1 MNELWFYPILFLTGI
16 LAGTLNVIAGGGS
29 FLTIPLLIFMGLP
42 PLVANGTNRIGI
54 LFQNA
59 AASWSFKRHGILDK
73 IPVLPCLL
81 SAIAGS
87 ILGVPAAILAGDN
100 AFKRILAIVMILVSL
115 WTIVDPLKKLQE
127 RTRDIEFNRTA
138 AIAGFFFCGFISGF
152 VQAGVGFFIL
162 ALTTYLGLDMVRGNA
177 LKVTVILGAM
187 IVSLTLY
194 AWQGYVMPVPGL
206 VLAGGTVL
214 GSQIGVK
221 MTILKGHKWVKGV
234 VTVMVIIFA
243 IKLLFDS

>member
-16 LAGTLNVIAGGGS
+16 AAGTLNVIAGGGS

-54 LFQNA
+54 LLQNVA
-59 AASWSFKRHGILDK
+59 ATWSFKRHGILK
-73 IPVLPCLL
+73 NLPILPCLL
-81 SAIAGS
+81 SGSAGAV
-87 ILGVPAAILAGDN
+87 LGVPAAIMAGDN
-100 AFKRILAIVMILVSL
+100 MFKKILAILMILISL
-115 WTIVDPLKKLQE
+115 WTIIDPLKRIEEK
-127 RTRDIEFNRTA
+127 TRGKEFNRTA
-138 AIAGFFFCGFISGF
+138 AVIGFFFCGFLSGF

-187 IVSLTLY
+187 IVSLSLY
-194 AWQGYVMPVPGL
+194 AWQGLVLPVPGL
-206 VLAGGTVL
+206 VLAGGTIL

-221 MTILKGHKWVKGV
+221 LTILKGHKWVKGV

>member
-1 MNELWFYPILFLTGI
+1 MNELWLYPVLFLTGI
-16 LAGTLNVIAGGGS
+16 LAGTMNVIAGGGS

-54 LFQNA
+54 LLQNIA
-59 AASWSFKRHGILDK
+59 ATWSFKRHGVLDTL
-73 IPVLPCLL
+73 PVMPCLL

-87 ILGVPAAILAGDN
+87 VLGVPAAILAGDN
-100 AFKRILAIVMILVSL
+100 AFKKILAIVMILVSL
-115 WTIVDPLKKLQE
+115 WTIIDPMKKLQE
-127 RTRDIEFNRTA
+127 RARDTEFNRTA
-138 AIAGFFFCGFISGF
+138 AIVGFFFCGFISGF

-162 ALTTYLGLDMVRGNA
+162 ALTTYLGLDMVRGNG
-177 LKVTVILGAM
+177 LKVTVILGSM
-187 IVSLTLY
+187 IITLALY
-194 AWQGYVMPVPGL
+194 AWQGLVLPVPGL
-206 VLAGGTVL
+206 VLAGGTIL

-221 MTILKGHKWVKGV
+221 LTILKGHKWVKGV

>member
-1 MNELWFYPILFLTGI
+1 MNEFWFYPILFLAGI
-16 LAGTLNVIAGGGS
+16 VAGTLNVIAGGGS

-54 LFQNA
+54 LFQNIA
-59 AASWSFKRHGILDK
+59 ATWSFKRHGILK
-73 IPVLPCLL
+73 QLPVRPCLL
-81 SAIAGS
+81 SGIAGS
-87 ILGVPAAILAGDN
+87 ALGVPAAILAGDN
-100 AFKRILAIVMILVSL
+100 AFKRILAIVMILISL
-115 WTIVDPLKKLQE
+115 WTIIDPLKRIQE
-127 RTRDIEFNRTA
+127 KTRGKEFSRTV
-138 AIAGFFFCGFISGF
+138 AIAGFFFCGFLSGY

-187 IVSLTLY
+187 IVSLSLY
-194 AWQGYVMPVPGL
+194 AWQGFVLPVPGL
-206 VLAGGTVL
+206 VLAGGTIL

-221 MTILKGHKWVKGV
+221 LTILKGHKWVKGV

-243 IKLLFDS
+243 LKLLFDS

>member
-1 MNELWFYPILFLTGI
+1 MNELWLYPVLFLTGI
-16 LAGTLNVIAGGGS
+16 LAGTLNVVAGGGS

-54 LFQNA
+54 LLQNVA
-59 AASWSFKRHGILDK
+59 ATWSFKRHGILDNL
-73 IPVLPCLL
+73 PVMPCLL
-81 SAIAGS
+81 SGIAGS
-87 ILGVPAAILAGDN
+87 VLGVPAAILAGDN
-100 AFKRILAIVMILVSL
+100 AFKKILAIVMILVSL
-115 WTIVDPLKKLQE
+115 WTIIDPLKKLQE
-127 RTRDIEFNRTA
+127 RTGEIEFNRNTA
-138 AIAGFFFCGFISGF
+138 IIGFFFCGFISGF

-177 LKVTVILGAM
+177 LKVTVILGSM
-187 IVSLTLY
+187 VVTLVLY
-194 AWQGYVMPVPGL
+194 AWKGLVLPVPGL
-206 VLAGGTVL
+206 VLAGGTIL

-234 VTVMVIIFA
+234 VTVMVVIFA

>member
-16 LAGTLNVIAGGGS
+16 VAGTLNVIAGGGS

-54 LFQNA
+54 LLQNVA
-59 AASWSFKRHGILDK
+59 ATWSFKRHGILK
-73 IPVLPCLL
+73 GLPILPCLL
-81 SAIAGS
+81 AGS
-87 ILGVPAAILAGDN
+87 AGAVLGVPVAILAGDN
-100 AFKRILAIVMILVSL
+100 MFKRVLAILMILISL
-115 WTIVDPLKKLQE
+115 WTIIDPLERIQQKASGKK
-127 RTRDIEFNRTA
+127 FNKKIA
-138 AIAGFFFCGFISGF
+138 VAGFFFCGFLSGY

-187 IVSLTLY
+187 FITLALY
-194 AWQGYVMPVPGL
+194 AWQGLVLPVPGL
-206 VLAGGTVL
+206 ILAGGTIL

-221 MTILKGHKWVKGV
+221 LTILKGHKWVKGV
-234 VTVMVIIFA
+234 VTVMVVIFA
-243 IKLLFDS
+243 IKLLLDS

>member
-1 MNELWFYPILFLTGI
+1 MNELWLYPVLFLTGI
-16 LAGTLNVIAGGGS
+16 LAGALNVIAGGGS

-54 LFQNA
+54 LLQNVA
-59 AASWSFKRHGILDK
+59 ATWSFKRHGVLDNL
-73 IPVLPCLL
+73 PVMPCLL

-87 ILGVPAAILAGDN
+87 VLGVPAAILAGDN
-100 AFKRILAIVMILVSL
+100 AFKKILAIVMILVSL
-115 WTIVDPLKKLQE
+115 WTIIDPMKKFQE
-127 RTRDIEFNRTA
+127 RSKEIEFNRTA
-138 AIAGFFFCGFISGF
+138 AIIGFFFCGFISGF

-162 ALTTYLGLDMVRGNA
+162 ALTTYLGLDMVRGNG
-177 LKVTVILGAM
+177 LKVTVILGSM
-187 IVSLTLY
+187 IVTIPLY
-194 AWQGYVMPVPGL
+194 AWQGLVLPVPGL
-206 VLAGGTVL
+206 VLAGGTIL

-234 VTVMVIIFA
+234 VTVMVVIFA